1 MGPIPPA
8 PPNIYM
14 QAVLWWCLK
23 TIISNIHFNHFLFRF
38 QVPNDNLAETALN
51 PVNDANTDSL
61 SDLMTSIGLPMYTD
75 LLLQHGCKS
84 VEVFRNLRDT
94 DFKACGVTDSS
105 HIRKLVSVADLL
117 RFRYEAK
124 LQTGKVAK
132 ASMIKDKV

>member
-1 MGPIPPA
+1 MFMRYKEESLLQPYLLP
-8 PPNIYM
+8 
-14 QAVLWWCLK
+14 
-23 TIISNIHFNHFLFRF
+23 F

-51 PVNDANTDSL
+51 PVHDANTESL

-75 LLLQHGCKS
+75 LLFQHGCKA
-84 VEVFRNLRDT
+84 VDVFRNMRDT

-132 ASMIKDKV
+132 VSIIKDKV